1 MWRLA
6 SCFAVAA
13 SLPKLLD
20 VPWYNAIGAGTL
32 LYLLTGGW
40 KWVRLASLTL
50 GRDFALIKVMLSIEL
65 SIRKWNKA
73 KMIVGDIFAEQVAKT
88 PNKKA
93 FVSADTG
100 ESITFQEAEDLVNK
114 IANIF
119 YAAGLRKGDAVA
131 LVMEN
136 RIEYVPIWIG
146 LSKIGV
152 VGSLINFNLR
162 GDSLKHCITV
172 SKCKAVIFSG
182 ELSHAIEEIKDI
194 GDVEFYCFDQHD
206 VNIDGVKHLNEI
218 LPSASSAIPPRPD
231 DISLSDE
238 LLHIFTSGTTGLPKA
253 AIIRGF
259 RCMYMCG
266 GIGAGNNMTHD
277 DVIYNALPLYHSN
290 GGLGLAGNTIR
301 IGCTLVI
308 RKKFSASR
316 YFEDCCKYDATV
328 INYIGEICRYLLA
341 TPPKDTD
348 KSHKIRVATGN
359 GLRASIWQEFQ
370 DRFNIPKCVE
380 FYGATEGNANMI
392 NTVGRVGSVG
402 FNSVIIPWIFPIKL
416 VKVDEETGDLIRGA
430 NGLAAPAQTGEVGL
444 LVGKV
449 KNDVLH
455 RFDGYLN
462 QQATKKK
469 IAYNVFSKG
478 DSAFLT
484 GDMLMQDEEGFYYFQ
499 DRTGDTFRWKGEN
512 VSTNEVEGVISK
524 ALELNDV
531 CVYGVEVPGIEGRAG
546 MACICDPEKQANI
559 EELQKYCEKALPPYA
574 RPMFI
579 RQSNEIAKTAT
590 YKFKKNILRDEGF
603 NPSTCDVTDSL
614 YYYDGKQKKYV
625 AIDGAVYD
633 SILTQDIRF

>member
-1 MWRLA
+1 M
-6 SCFAVAA
+6 AA
-13 SLPKLLD
+13 TLPKVFD
-20 VPWYNAIGAGTL
+20 IPWYNAMGAGTL
-32 LYLLTGGW
+32 LYLLTGGF
-40 KWVRLASLTL
+40 KWVRLASMTL
-50 GRDFALIKVMLSIEL
+50 GLDFSLIKVMLAIEL

-100 ESITFQEAEDLVNK
+100 ESLTFQEAEDLANK
-114 IANIF
+114 MANIF
-119 YAAGLRKGDAVA
+119 YEAGLRKGDAVA

-136 RIEYVPIWIG
+136 RIEYVPIWVG

-152 VGSLINFNLR
+152 VASLINFNLR
-162 GDSLKHCITV
+162 GESLKHCITV
-172 SKCKAVIFSG
+172 SNCKAVVFSG
-182 ELSHAIEEIKDI
+182 ELAKPIEEISDI
-194 GDVEFYCFDQHD
+194 EGIEFYCFDRQE
-206 VNIDGVKHLNEI
+206 VNIAAGCKQLQDI
-218 LPSASSAIPPRPD
+218 LPKASSAIPPRPAE
-231 DISLSDE
+231 IALSDE

-259 RCMYMCG
+259 RAMYMCG
-266 GIGAGNNMTHD
+266 GIGAGNNITHD

-316 YFEDCCKYDATV
+316 YFEGCCKYEATV

-341 TPPKDTD
+341 TPVKDTD
-348 KSHKIRVATGN
+348 KAHKIRVATGN

-370 DRFNIPKCVE
+370 DRFNIPRCVE

-392 NTVGRVGSVG
+392 NTVGRVGAVG
-402 FNSVIIPWIFPIKL
+402 FNSVIFPFIFPIKL
-416 VKVDEETGDLIRGA
+416 VKVDEETGELIRGS

-449 KNDVLH
+449 KKDVMH

-462 QQATKKK
+462 QKATQKKL
-469 IAYNVFSKG
+469 AFDVFSKG

-524 ALELNDV
+524 ALELSDV

-546 MACICDPEKQANI
+546 MACICDPNREANI
-559 EELQKYCEKALPPYA
+559 EDLQKFCEQSLPPYA

-579 RQSNEIAKTAT
+579 RQQSAELEKTGT
-590 YKFKKNILRDEGF
+590 HKFKKNKLRDQGF
-603 NPSTCDVTDSL
+603 NPALCDATDTL
-614 YYYDGKQKKYV
+614 HYFDGKQRKYV
-625 AIDGAVYD
+625 LVDSSVYD
-633 SILTQDIRF
+633 SILKQDIRF